1 MRTATELQELA
12 WRALVKELG
21 LADALRYRIL
31 FQPGKG
37 DYCRER
43 QALFSDIPLERWI
56 DDLRAWEQR
65 KAADQHE
72 SHT

>member
-1 MRTATELQELA
+1 MRTATELQDLA

-31 FQPGKG
+31 FQPGTG

-43 QALFSDIPLERWI
+43 QGLFSGISLERWL
-56 DDLRAWEQR
+56 DDLAQWERQ
-65 KAADQHE
+65 KAAAQ
-72 SHT
+72 S

>member
-43 QALFSDIPLERWI
+43 QALFSGMSMERWI
-56 DDLRAWEQR
+56 EDLRTWEQQ
-65 KAADQHE
+65 KSAG
-72 SHT
+72 